1 MLMEEYLAR
10 FVPLIKP
17 SKGFKELK
25 SLIIDT
31 GLCCGCGTCVAFC
44 SRIKMFDLPE
54 LVEACT
60 LEQGSIKCS
69 EEGTCYDNC
78 PFITAEFLSYE
89 PLGEYKKIV
98 AARAKASEI
107 LANAQDGGVATAL
120 AIFALENN
128 YVDAIVGVGRDEEWR
143 ARAITAKSREEVLS
157 MVGTKYSKTPV
168 VEEFG
173 RVIKE
178 EKLKKLMVI
187 GLGCQINGIRNLQ
200 KNLLKD
206 LVDVILIGLFCF
218 ENFPYECLREK
229 IKEEFNLSMSEIVK
243 VDITKGKFI
252 VKTKSGEILKKPVKV
267 FDPCVN
273 DACNF
278 CTNFSSVFSD
288 LSVGSIGSE
297 QGWTTVIV
305 RTERGEKL
313 LEEAEKAGYIEIS
326 ENVDVKSIEYVA
338 GLKRKKNAA
347 TVEKRKEEGL
357 FIPGE

>member
-1 MLMEEYLAR
+1 MEEYLAR

-31 GLCCGCGTCVAFC
+31 QLCCSCGTCAAFC
-44 SRIKMFDLPE
+44 NRIKMFDLPE

-78 PFITAEFLSYE
+78 PFITADFLKVE
-89 PLGEYKKIV
+89 KLGEYRKII
-98 AARAKASEI
+98 AARSKTKEV
-107 LANAQDGGVATAL
+107 LEEAQDGGIATAL
-120 AIFALENN
+120 ALFSLEKG
-128 YVDAIVGVGRDEEWR
+128 YADVVIGVGRDEEWK
-143 ARAITAKSREEVLS
+143 AKAITAKSKEEVLK
-157 MVGTKYSKTPV
+157 MAGTKYSKAAV

-173 RVIKE
+173 RALKE
-178 EKLKKLMVI
+178 EKPNKILVI

-206 LVDVILIGLFCF
+206 IDVDLTLIGLFCF
-218 ENFPYECLREK
+218 ENFPYECLKEK
-229 IKEEFNLSMSEIVK
+229 IKEEFNLSMSEIAK

-252 VKTKSGEILKKPVKV
+252 VKTKSGEIIKKPVKV

-278 CTNFSSVFSD
+278 CTNFSSLFSD

-305 RTERGEKL
+305 RTEKGEKL
-313 LEEAEKAGYIEIS
+313 LEEAEKADYIEIS

-338 GLKRKKNAA
+338 GLKQKKNAA
-347 TVEKRKEEGL
+347 TVKKRKEEGL
-357 FIPGE
+357 FIPG